1 MRLLTPE
8 ESAILLIGSLT
19 IVLVI
24 AATVMI
30 VAIANHDKN
39 KRHDLP

>member
-19 IVLVI
+19 MILVI
-24 AATVMI
+24 AATVII
-30 VAIANHDKN
+30 VSIANHLKN
-39 KRHDLP
+39 KHNDIP

>member
-24 AATVMI
+24 AATVTI